1 MQSGFNTNIRHR
13 GVRFHVQTEDSGV
26 ERPRIT
32 THLFWGGDILAS
44 AVDDYSALLEG
55 AAPTAP
61 GALTDAVRGRMQAQ
75 HKSMLKALCAGA
87 HDTAV
92 LERVGPDAF
101 RGAGRQDAPAP
112 PREDPARELRGDD
125 PRPRKSRAS

>member
-92 LERVGPDAF
+92 LVVPQHLGKGGMNEMKKTSSERVQSGP
-101 RGAGRQDAPAP
+101 
-112 PREDPARELRGDD
+112 
-125 PRPRKSRAS
+125 S